1 MTGRPETESFD
12 GPAVR
17 RARLLVAYDGSR
29 YHGFADN
36 AGVRTVAGDI
46 AEAISRI
53 AGGPV
58 KITGAGRTDAGV
70 HAWGQ
75 VVSADLPETIDL
87 QGLPRRLTKMCA
99 PGLVVRSAQ
108 WADPDFDARFSARW
122 RHYRYLVLNEPVG
135 DPILEHS
142 AWWVPAPLDLS
153 LMRLGC
159 DPLIGEHDFSSFCRR
174 PAESPST
181 EGEQRPASL
190 VRRVLEARW
199 STARSDKNQ
208 SLLWFDVRATAFCH
222 QMVRSIVGTL
232 VDVGLGKIAPG
243 SIREIL
249 VARDRSRAGQVAPP
263 QGLTLWEVGYPTGGG
278 PERSAQVLDG
288 ADSGVARSPEA

>member
-1 MTGRPETESFD
+1 M
-12 GPAVR
+12 R
-17 RARLLVAYDGSR
+17 RARLLVAYDGSQ
-29 YHGFADN
+29 YHGFAEN

-75 VVSADLPETIDL
+75 VVSADLPETFDL

-108 WADPDFDARFSARW
+108 WTDPDFDARFSAKW

-142 AWWVPAPLDLS
+142 AWWVPAPLDLP

-174 PAESPST
+174 PADSAST
-181 EGEQRPASL
+181 QGEPRQASL

-199 STARSDKNQ
+199 SNARSDKDQ
-208 SLLWFDVRATAFCH
+208 LLLWFDVRATAFCH

-243 SIREIL
+243 SLRDIL
-249 VARDRSRAGQVAPP
+249 LAKDRSRAGQVAPP
-263 QGLTLWEVGYPTGGG
+263 QGLTLWEVGYPKANS
-278 PERSAQVLDG
+278 PEGASWALDG
-288 ADSGVARSPEA
+288 TDSEAVPILEG